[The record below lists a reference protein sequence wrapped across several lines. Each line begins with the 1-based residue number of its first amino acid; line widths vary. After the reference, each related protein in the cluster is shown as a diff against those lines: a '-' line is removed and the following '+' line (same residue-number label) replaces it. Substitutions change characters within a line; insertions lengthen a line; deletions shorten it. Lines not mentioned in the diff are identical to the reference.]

1 MATQDLVRTELHPD
15 SFAESS
21 LNHPLEFWGPPL
33 APTETF
39 DGDDNSLRQALGPA
53 KRDERFFQPLEKN
66 VFFQPLEENDFAEA
80 GASFGPHRN
89 LIAGSIIVAALGITA
104 LAYIW
109 ASPGGKLATQ
119 SEQSAPPV
127 QSSQASPQPSPQTAS
142 SKPLQSSQAP
152 PQPSHQAASSTPD
165 PSGTVAWPDLPASIT
180 VDTSKVAPTAPSKTD
195 SLHPTVSS
203 SQKPDTVFLQRPG
216 VNIRST
222 PSTNA
227 GVVGNPPKGMRFRVT
242 NREGDWMQVESD
254 QFRGWI
260 KSQFLAAN
268 KPR

>member
-33 APTETF
+33 APTE
-39 DGDDNSLRQALGPA
+39 NSLRQALGPA
-53 KRDERFFQPLEKN
+53 KRVFEKDEFFQPLEKN
-66 VFFQPLEENDFAEA
+66 DFAET
-80 GASFGPHRN
+80 GASFGPHRK
-89 LIAGSIIVAALGITA
+89 LIAGSVIVAALGITA
-104 LAYIW
+104 LAYMW
-109 ASPGGKLATQ
+109 ASPGKKTATQ
-119 SEQSAPPV
+119 SEQPAPPV
-127 QSSQASPQPSPQTAS
+127 LSSQASPQPSPQTAS
-142 SKPLQSSQAP
+142 SKPVQSSQAP
-152 PQPSHQAASSTPD
+152 SQPSPQTASSKPETSPD
-165 PSGTVAWPDLPASIT
+165 PSVAVAWPDPPASIT
-180 VDTSKVAPTAPSKTD
+180 VDNASKVAPAAPGRTD
-195 SLHPTVSS
+195 PPSPMVSS

-216 VNIRST
+216 VNIRSA

-227 GVVGNPPKGMRFRVT
+227 GVVGKASKGMRFRVT
-242 NREGDWMQVESD
+242 NREGDWVQVESD